1 MTSWFERRLGFAE
14 ESPEQ
19 VRAQLALEDEVLV
32 SRVNG
37 ARLGCGWLEL
47 PRLDELRRLDRELP
61 GTPPSR
67 VSEVVGDSA
76 ALHRAP
82 DNAGALFQAASQFN
96 LLEMVSP
103 SVTPERGVGIY
114 EHDPT
119 QGPACA
125 IACGGGTIYRNYFA
139 EVDGGLGQTA
149 ERQIDCLRDLG
160 AELGDGLWRMSNG
173 YALATAE
180 GLERIS
186 ARLDGAD
193 DAERERL
200 RGLLRIG
207 VQHDVDVLDTQHR
220 VTQVYGSAL
229 PVAYGSPPASAWEP
243 FARLVL
249 EASYEATLRAARIWQ
264 CTPVFLTFL
273 GGGVFGNAPAWIED
287 AIARAVERVR
297 GLDVRLVS
305 YGGPSEQA
313 ARIVRRCASD
323 AELSRSRTSR
333 SHPIRVDFVEVAGG
347 PPVGMTFAPGKVQPH
362 AITGAW
368 SRSLELDLRDLARVH
383 RVDDLVCLLE
393 DHELSSLHIEAL
405 ADRAAAHGIALHRLP
420 IQDGGVPGEHELRAL
435 LERVASWRAAG
446 RRVVFHCK
454 GGLGRAG
461 TAAWC
466 CLIHSGVDQA
476 TALKR
481 VRTARK
487 GAVETAKQERF
498 ARDYTATEGA

>member
-1 MTSWFERRLGFAE
+1 MTSWFETRLGFAE

-19 VRAQLALEDEVLV
+19 VRAQLALEGEVLV

-47 PRLDELRRLDRELP
+47 PRLADLRELDRELP
-61 GTPPSR
+61 DTPPSR

-82 DNAGALFQAASQFN
+82 ENAGALFQAASQFN
-96 LLEMVSP
+96 LLEMVGP
-103 SVTPERGVGIY
+103 YVTPEDGVGGY

-125 IACGGGTIYRNYFA
+125 LACGGGTIYRNYFA

-149 ERQIDCLRDLG
+149 ERQIDCLADLG
-160 AELGDGLWRMSNG
+160 AELGEGLWRMSNG

-186 ARLDGAD
+186 ARLGSAD
-193 DAERERL
+193 EAELEHL

-207 VQHDVDVLDTQHR
+207 VQHDVEVLDTQHL

-229 PVAYGSPPASAWEP
+229 PVAYGDPPTPAWEP

-264 CTPVFLTFL
+264 STPVFLTFL
-273 GGGVFGNAPAWIED
+273 GDGAFGNPAEWIED
-287 AIARAVERVR
+287 AIARALERVR

-305 YGGPSEQA
+305 YPHPKELA
-313 ARIVRRCASD
+313 ARLVRRCASD
-323 AELSRSRTSR
+323 AELSRSRSSR
-333 SHPIRVDFVEVAGG
+333 SHPIRVDFVDAAGG
-347 PPVGMTFAPGKVQPH
+347 APVGMTFAPGKVQPH

-368 SRSLELDLRDLARVH
+368 TRSLELDLRRLARVH
-383 RVDDLVCLLE
+383 QVDDLVCLLE
-393 DHELSSLHIEAL
+393 DHELTRLHIEAL
-405 ADRAAAHGIALHRLP
+405 AERAAAHGITLRRLP
-420 IQDGGVPGEHELRAL
+420 IPDGCAPVAGELRSL

-446 RRVVFHCK
+446 RRVVFHCM

-461 TAAWC
+461 TAACC
-466 CLIHSGVDQA
+466 CLVHACVDA
-476 TALKR
+476 RTALEH
-481 VRTARK
+481 VRAARK
-487 GAVETAKQERF
+487 GAVETATQERF
-498 ARDYTATEGA
+498 IQSYTAADGG